1 MKLITIDA
9 DKLNWMKITG
19 GNLEWVNEVDLC
31 NAIVAPSLKEAI
43 DCSIRIDAAYE
54 DGYKQGYEQARHD
67 CGNQREGLWELKA
80 NGWYNCNACN
90 KASAHRT
97 AFCPKCGTKMKGI
110 YND

>member
-19 GNLEWVNEVDLC
+19 GSLEWVNEVDLC
-31 NAIVAPSLKEAI
+31 NAIITPLSKEGI
-43 DCSIRIDAAYE
+43 
-54 DGYKQGYEQARHD
+54 
-67 CGNQREGLWELKA
+67 WELKA
-80 NGWYNCNACN
+80 NGWYNCNVCN

-97 AFCPKCGTKMKGI
+97 AFCPKCGAKMKGI